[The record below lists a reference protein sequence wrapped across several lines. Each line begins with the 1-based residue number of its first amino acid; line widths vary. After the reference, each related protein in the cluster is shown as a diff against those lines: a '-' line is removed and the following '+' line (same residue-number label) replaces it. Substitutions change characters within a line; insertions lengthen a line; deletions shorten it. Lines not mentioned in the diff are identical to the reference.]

1 MDRISELVT
10 IKMNTLVARETDNT
24 LVSNCDARVSCAIM
38 LMDESDVRLIVLLI
52 HPFKRAYEED

>member
-24 LVSNCDARVSCAIM
+24 LVSNCDARVMC
-38 LMDESDVRLIVLLI
+38 D
-52 HPFKRAYEED
+52 